1 MEIIKLHPD
10 LIAPKRGTVEA
21 AGYDLFMPSPG
32 DTLGASNK
40 LTGLG
45 FAAKVPVGHVALIL
59 PRSSAGVNLDVRL
72 GNTAGV
78 IDSDYEGEWKANIR
92 QPSGDVLNWGAG
104 DRLLQFI
111 IVPISTPELKFVEKF
126 STSSE
131 RGIGGFGST
140 NDHGYLPVRTPDSL
154 TGFSFIRVPLSIMS
168 VKERGWYDEYQNI
181 PEAERRNP
189 VLIQDIFEKWFG
201 TPEE

>member
-10 LIAPKRGTVEA
+10 LIAPKRGTEGA
-21 AGYDLFMPSPG
+21 AGYDVFMPAAG
-32 DTLGASNK
+32 DTLGEKNK

-45 FAAKVPVGHVALIL
+45 FAAKVPEGHVALIL

-104 DRLLQFI
+104 DRLLQFV
-111 IVPISTPELKFVEKF
+111 IVPISTPELEFVRKF
-126 STSSE
+126 STSSK
-131 RGIGGFGST
+131 RGEGGFGST
-140 NDHGYLPVRTPDSL
+140 D
-154 TGFSFIRVPLSIMS
+154 
-168 VKERGWYDEYQNI
+168 K
-181 PEAERRNP
+181 
-189 VLIQDIFEKWFG
+189 
-201 TPEE
+201 

>member
-45 FAAKVPVGHVALIL
+45 FAAKVPAGHVALIL

-92 QPSGDVLNWGAG
+92 QPSGEVLHWGAG

-111 IVPISTPELKFVEKF
+111 IVPINTPELQFVEQF

-131 RGIGGFGST
+131 RGEGGFGST
-140 NDHGYLPVRTPDSL
+140 N
-154 TGFSFIRVPLSIMS
+154 
-168 VKERGWYDEYQNI
+168 
-181 PEAERRNP
+181 
-189 VLIQDIFEKWFG
+189 
-201 TPEE
+201 